1 MGRNEVVAMPSDSES
16 LFVERLLGHEQ
27 VSSSNESV
35 PQFLWALYLSERDF
49 IKHHEVQRTQASN
62 ILAAI
67 AAGLVVAIGS
77 GEMSPQVGLI
87 ISIMLIAIG
96 LFGYLFCG
104 KLYALI
110 QLHAERSYQYLG
122 ALEGA
127 VPELRIKAYKAA
139 AESKHSK
146 RFKFFG
152 PFKLN
157 RIWLRFHLL
166 VLVVGLV
173 CAFVYGSVLWP
184 NIQEAAWQLG
194 ENVTEMIAR
203 SGN

>member
-1 MGRNEVVAMPSDSES
+1 MSSDSQQS
-16 LFVERLLGHEQ
+16 DGDTPGVG
-27 VSSSNESV
+27 SKASV
-35 PQFLWALYLSERDF
+35 PQFLWSLYLSERDF

-77 GEMSPQVGLI
+77 GEMSAEVGFV
-87 ISIMLIAIG
+87 ISIMLMAIG

-127 VPELRIKAYKAA
+127 LPELHIKEYKAA
-139 AESKHSK
+139 AEKKHSK
-146 RFKFFG
+146 KFKFFG

-157 RIWLRFHLL
+157 GIWLRFHLL
-166 VLVVGLV
+166 VFVVGMA
-173 CAFVYGSVLWP
+173 CAFVYGIVLWP
-184 NIQEAAWQLG
+184 RLLELTHNLIG
-194 ENVTEMIAR
+194 IFH
-203 SGN
+203 